1 MAPLPPSP
9 SPSLPPAALSIYEL
23 ARLNCRERLLV
34 PPIQWTGRHV
44 ELLQFSFEEPCPAP
58 RSEKSGFPIT
68 GYQHAKTLFTFSGPG
83 WREGTIEDILAE
95 PECPLESRT
104 GLKFYFNRRL
114 VSILPC
120 LTFHVRGDNP
130 VRGPVAAYIDRVHIE
145 KLRMDYAW
153 ARQPRRP
160 SSPSRALCKFRARR
174 LKPPVPHRDPYIVA
188 MLIAVA
194 VNQRNALPQKRSE
207 DCLDPSSTFLAQVLL
222 TDGNDKE
229 NIHLFSTDIA
239 SSFLDKIDHPSLRP
253 PPSVTPTIVIRH
265 TLVPYRP
272 LKTFRK
278 RLLLLLLPTLRDY
291 DCEAIEPPP
300 TKSLRDIP
308 CSGQKDIE
316 NEGDLF

>member
-34 PPIQWTGRHV
+34 PPIQWAGRHV

-58 RSEKSGFPIT
+58 DQKSLAFLSQDISMPKPFP
-68 GYQHAKTLFTFSGPG
+68 LLVVP
-83 WREGTIEDILAE
+83 
-95 PECPLESRT
+95 
-104 GLKFYFNRRL
+104 FYFNRRL
-114 VSILPC
+114 VSTLPC
-120 LTFHVRGDNP
+120 LAFHVRGDNP
-130 VRGPVAAYIDRVHIE
+130 VRGPVAAYIDRVHME

-174 LKPPVPHRDPYIVA
+174 LKPPVPHRDPYVVA
-188 MLIAVA
+188 MLMAVA

-229 NIHLFSTDIA
+229 DIHLFSTDIA

-253 PPSVTPTIVIRH
+253 PPSVTPTIVVRH

-300 TKSLRDIP
+300 TKSQRDIP
-308 CSGQKDIE
+308 CSGQKDID